1 MRRIITLALAPLLLF
16 SACTDDEQVRPRPMA
31 SAEDL
36 VGQSHMFKVASDAW
50 QVSGTP
56 GDDTY
61 GYMAFSSVDLITD
74 AIITDGR
81 VNLYIKR
88 ANNNWA
94 ELPISALQGAPG
106 GVNWRF
112 VHSPGIVRIL
122 IDRNGESFSA
132 PDETMVFKAVV
143 FAN

>member
-1 MRRIITLALAPLLLF
+1 MRSILILALASLFLF
-16 SACTDDEQVRPRPMA
+16 SACTDEEQVRPRPMV

-36 VGQSHMFKVASDAW
+36 PGQSHMFKLNSDAW
-50 QVSGTP
+50 HVSGTP

-61 GYMAFSSVDLITD
+61 GYMAVGCVDLITD

-81 VNLYIKR
+81 VRLYVQR

-94 ELPISALQGAPG
+94 ELPLMAHQGAPG

-112 VHSPGIVRIL
+112 VHGPGVVKIM